1 MTTSNPKD
9 TDPTPG
15 PVANLGTVTLLPI
28 TAVRPSKDN
37 PRKIPTKAV
46 EIVAKSL
53 REFGWQQPIVVDAT
67 GEVIAG
73 HTRLRAA
80 LSLGLKEVPVTV
92 AEGLTESQVRAYRI
106 ADNRTSDFTTWDFP
120 ELSRQLEALS
130 EEFADV
136 LALAD
141 WRSIIDN
148 FDAQEG
154 AAADL
159 NLDPDPDIAIYVGE
173 KYSLVVVLDSEG
185 AARAFAEAAVQMDGV
200 LDVRDRR
207 A

>member
-1 MTTSNPKD
+1 MTTNDPKEAD
-9 TDPTPG
+9 STPG
-15 PVANLGTVTLLPI
+15 NVNSLGTVTIVPI
-28 TAVRPSKDN
+28 TAIRAAKDN
-37 PRKIPTKAV
+37 PRKITTKAV
-46 EIVAKSL
+46 EVVAKSL
-53 REFGWQQPIVVDAT
+53 REFGWQQPIVVDVT

-92 AEGLTESQVRAYRI
+92 ADGLTESQVRAYRI
-106 ADNRTSDFTTWDFP
+106 VDNRTSDFTTWDLP

-130 EEFADV
+130 AEFADV

-141 WRSIIDN
+141 WQGIIDD
-148 FDAQEG
+148 FDSLPTI
-154 AAADL
+154 DL
-159 NLDPDPDIAIYVGE
+159 SLDPDPDLAIYAGE

-185 AARAFAEAAVQMDGV
+185 AARAFGEWAVRQEGV

-207 A
+207 G